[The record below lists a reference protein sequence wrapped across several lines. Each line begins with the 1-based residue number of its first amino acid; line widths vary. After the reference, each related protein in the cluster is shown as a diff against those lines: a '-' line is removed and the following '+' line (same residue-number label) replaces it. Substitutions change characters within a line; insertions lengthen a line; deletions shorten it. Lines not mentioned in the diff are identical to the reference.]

1 MKIEKI
7 KDLKN
12 KLIFNLEGQ
21 GHTFCNLLKDE
32 LNETKGVVSAG
43 YNISHPLIGIPK
55 MIIDTDD
62 SITPKDALD
71 KALKNLKKKSSEAQK
86 LIDKEL

>member
-32 LNETKGVVSAG
+32 LNQTKGVVNAG
-43 YNISHPLIGIPK
+43 YNINHPLIGIPK